1 MDDKS
6 QKHAKKMA
14 ELKKHFKALK
24 MRAIIIWAI
33 INILVITLSVLLL
46 SVEITIF
53 AIIICIIISTMIMI
67 NYLNRLDKIRIARET
82 QLMEDTPLSRLKF

>member
-1 MDDKS
+1 MSDKM
-6 QKHAKKMA
+6 QKHAQKME

-24 MRAIIIWAI
+24 SRAIIIWAVV
-33 INILVITLSVLLL
+33 NIAVITLAILFL

-53 AIIICIIISTMIMI
+53 AIIISAIISTMLMI
-67 NYLNRLDKIRIARET
+67 NYLNRLDKIRIAQET